1 MAEAQTANIPFTRRN
16 LKVFVVGLLVIGLG
30 YVLLS
35 IPPADGFLSLTLAPI
50 LLVLGYCV
58 IIPVSL
64 LLKDEQRLP
73 ERDGGPGPAQDADRT
88 DPTNS

>member
-1 MAEAQTANIPFTRRN
+1 MIPMADAPTSNIPFTGKN
-16 LKVFVVGLLVIGLG
+16 LKIFVAGLLVIGLG

-58 IIPVSL
+58 VIPISL
-64 LLKDEQRLP
+64 LLKDSPRTEQV
-73 ERDGGPGPAQDADRT
+73 GGGSAPAE
-88 DPTNS
+88 